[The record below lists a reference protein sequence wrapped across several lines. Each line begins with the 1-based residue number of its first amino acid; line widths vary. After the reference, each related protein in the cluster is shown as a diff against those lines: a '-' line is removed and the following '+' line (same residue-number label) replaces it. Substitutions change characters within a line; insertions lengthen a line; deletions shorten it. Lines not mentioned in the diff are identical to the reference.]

1 MYRPRSQNHTFT
13 SDTPESDIDPYASL
27 MTPPSSAGSSHR
39 NTRRQSATETPT
51 TSPAWSSA
59 CQSLITPTYQARRF
73 YHRSSSYSHN
83 PLRDPEYDHTLTRQ
97 QAALGESR
105 RTAQNTIIECHQIL
119 TTLELSRMTATR
131 MGTSF
136 WLGYWNQVYPPDQ
149 ARRLNALVLQAVR
162 RIDILFRDIAN
173 RLHVML
179 AQRQND
185 IRYAASE
192 AQITWEL
199 QIMEEHALFYR
210 DRRRRKAQ
218 RIMDK
223 LQSNLQN
230 GMRMHVASNRM
241 IDMKRGIFGL
251 DAICDYYP
259 RPQEIRHAA
268 IIQGPAATGLGSQAT
283 FDSAVH
289 RRRSSSEVQNGGW
302 RGTAPGYCPTR
313 GYMVNPTRVALEPM
327 SEVVNWWNAF
337 SARENDENDWRR
349 REV

>member
-1 MYRPRSQNHTFT
+1 MST
-13 SDTPESDIDPYASL
+13 SDTPESDFDPYASL
-27 MTPPSSAGSSHR
+27 TTPPSSAGSSPR
-39 NTRRQSATETPT
+39 STRRQSAAGSPT

-59 CQSLITPTYQARRF
+59 CQPSITPTYQGRRF

-83 PLRDPEYDHTLTRQ
+83 PLRDPEYDHIWTRQ
-97 QAALGESR
+97 RAALSENRGA
-105 RTAQNTIIECHQIL
+105 AQNTIAECHHTL
-119 TTLELSRMTATR
+119 TTLELTRMSATR

-136 WLGYWNQVYPPDQ
+136 WLGYWNQIYPPDQ
-149 ARRLNALVLQAVR
+149 ARRLSAFILQAGR
-162 RIDILFRDIAN
+162 RIDTLFRDTAN

-185 IRYAASE
+185 IRYAATE

-199 QIMEEHALFYR
+199 QIMEEHALWYR

-230 GMRMHVASNRM
+230 GLNMHVEPDRM
-241 IDMKRGIFGL
+241 IDMKRGVFAL
-251 DAICDYYP
+251 DALCDYYP

-268 IIQGPAATGLGSQAT
+268 SFQTPPATGPWSQVT
-283 FDSAVH
+283 FDPALN
-289 RRRSSSEVQNGGW
+289 RRRSSSVVQDGRW
-302 RGTAPGYCPTR
+302 RGMAPGYRPI
-313 GYMVNPTRVALEPM
+313 GNYMVNPTRAASEPM
-327 SEVVNWWNAF
+327 PEVMNWWNAF
-337 SARENDENDWRR
+337 SSRGNGRRR